1 METRNELLVDVP
13 RGPNGH
19 RRWPDAVK
27 ARIVAET
34 LIEGMTVKAVAKRYD
49 VVPSHVS
56 DWRRKARD
64 GKLVLPN
71 LDGVDFA
78 PVVVAEPAQL
88 MPLVAPAPAPEPDE
102 KIELVKGDVMIRV
115 AGTTPAARI
124 AELVAAL

>member
-56 DWRRKARD
+56 DWRRKARE

-71 LDGVDFA
+71 VDGVDFA
-78 PVVVAEPAQL
+78 PVVVAKPAQL
-88 MPLVAPAPAPEPDE
+88 MPLVAPAPEPDE
-102 KIELVKGDVMIRV
+102 KIELVKGDVMIRF

>member
-1 METRNELLVDVP
+1 METMNELLVDVP
-13 RGPNGH
+13 RGSNGH

-34 LIEGMTVKAVAKRYD
+34 LVEGNTVKAVAERYD

-56 DWRRKARD
+56 DWRRKARE
-64 GKLVLPN
+64 GKLVLPS

-78 PVVVAEPAQL
+78 PVVVAA
-88 MPLVAPAPAPEPDE
+88 PLPQVSTPPLDQ
-102 KIELVKGDVMIRV
+102 KIELIKGDVTIRL
-115 AGTTPAARI
+115 AGSTPALRV

>member
-56 DWRRKARD
+56 DWRRKARE

-88 MPLVAPAPAPEPDE
+88 MPLVAPAPQPDE

>member
-34 LIEGMTVKAVAKRYD
+34 LIDGMTVKAVAKRYD

-56 DWRRKARD
+56 DWRRKARER
-64 GKLVLPN
+64 KLVLPN

-88 MPLVAPAPAPEPDE
+88 MPLVAPAPEPDE